1 MTQVPHE
8 LDVRPILRDGG
19 EPFTVIM
26 NAVKSLGPGQA
37 LRLLATFEP
46 VPLYGVLGK
55 KGFDHAA
62 REIGGGDWEVVFTP
76 AAAVADSR
84 PSEPAQPAVDRP
96 SPSGWPEPSRHLD
109 NRDLDPPEP
118 LVRTLAAVEGLQ
130 PGEVLSALL
139 CREPVFLLPKLD
151 ERGHIWQGGF
161 EADGKTYKL
170 LVRKGT
176 GKKAA
181 A

>member
-8 LDVRPILRDGG
+8 LDVRPILRAGG
-19 EPFTVIM
+19 EPFTAIM
-26 NAVKSLGPGQA
+26 DAVKSLSPGQG

-46 VPLYGVLGK
+46 VPLYGVLAK

-76 AAAVADSR
+76 AAETASSQAR
-84 PSEPAQPAVDRP
+84 PAQPAAKNAAAA
-96 SPSGWPEPSRHLD
+96 GWPEPSRQLD
-109 NRDLDPPEP
+109 NRDLEPPEP
-118 LVRTLAAVEGLQ
+118 LVRTLAAIEELR

-139 CREPVFLLPKLD
+139 CREPVFLLPKLN
-151 ERGHIWQGGF
+151 ERGHQWHGGF

-170 LVRKGT
+170 LVRKGA
-176 GKKAA
+176 GKEAA